1 MRPRAKSSSRRV
13 GGLRALRFRLPAG
26 GGQDGFTLIE
36 IMASALIVAV
46 IAVGVLGGLDAT
58 TRSSYETRLHTDAQA
73 LAQQDENRLRGLS
86 MSELSNLNKN
96 IGPITLDGTQFTVN
110 ETADYVSNSTQTESC
125 TSPATDYVKT
135 VSTVTWTN
143 MGTNNPV
150 TASSIVTPPVVSATS
165 GTGGIAVQVTGT
177 SVSGMPVS
185 ISGPST
191 GTVVTDSNGCAL
203 FGGLTPGN
211 YTISLYSSGGTYVDM
226 KTGATVTSS
235 TPDTVSNYTVNA
247 GVIGINSS
255 FQVAPAG
262 TLNYSFASNGNNPV
276 GRAAG
281 AIGVVAY
288 NTTMNANNLRVCT
301 LGNGTSCPAINNADT
316 SFPSTDW
323 PQVAGTTVV
332 AATPLYPFNTT
343 NNYTV
348 YAGTCSANLP
358 STYSGTNVT
367 ATLQP
372 SGSTAVTVTVP
383 AMVIHVWNGTSS
395 SPGSEILP
403 SHVWIKDTGCNV
415 RYQGYKLGTAAPAVS
430 SGQSPEQAVVPVS
443 STYPTPTTGGVLAYP
458 GMPYGTYNVCVD
470 NGTSGTSK
478 FWSVTNYTN
487 SDTSLPINIYTGS
500 GGSAQSGELGTC

>member
-1 MRPRAKSSSRRV
+1 M
-13 GGLRALRFRLPAG
+13 
-26 GGQDGFTLIE
+26 T
-36 IMASALIVAV
+36 
-46 IAVGVLGGLDAT
+46 
-58 TRSSYETRLHTDAQA
+58 
-73 LAQQDENRLRGLS
+73 
-86 MSELSNLNKN
+86 ELSNLNKN
-96 IGPITLDGTQFTVN
+96 IGPITLDGVQFTVN

-177 SVSGMPVS
+177 SVAGMPVTV
-185 ISGPST
+185 SGPST
-191 GTVVTDSNGCAL
+191 GTVNTDSNGCAL

-226 KTGATVTSS
+226 KTGQTVTGT

-262 TLNYSFASNGNNPV
+262 TLNYSFASNANNPV

-301 LGNGTSCPAINNADT
+301 LGNGSSCPAINSADT
-316 SFPSTDW
+316 SFPASDW
-323 PQVAGTTVV
+323 PQVAATTTVP
-332 AATPLYPFNTT
+332 ATPLYPFNTT

-348 YAGTCSANLP
+348 FAGTCSANLP
-358 STYSGTNVT
+358 STYAGTNVT

-372 SGSTAVTVTVP
+372 GGSTAVTVTVP
-383 AMVIHVWNGTSS
+383 AMAIHVYSGTTTAT
-395 SPGSEILP
+395 SEVMP
-403 SHVWIKDTGCNV
+403 SHLYIKDTGCNV
-415 RYQGYKLGTAAPAVS
+415 RYTGYKLGTGAPAVS
-430 SGQSPEQAVVPVS
+430 SGQSPEQADLPLS
-443 STYPTPTTGGVLAYP
+443 STYPITTTGGVLAYP
-458 GMPYGTYNVCVD
+458 AMPYGTYNVCVD
-470 NGTSGTSK
+470 NGSK
-478 FWSVTNYTN
+478 WWSVTGYTN
-487 SDTSLPINIYTGS
+487 NDTSGVINFFEGT
-500 GGSAQSGELGTC
+500 GGSTTMASELTTC